1 MTRLLIA
8 DDDPQI
14 LRALRIILS
23 SKGYQ
28 VVTAADGQEALEAA
42 ISARPD
48 ILIIDL
54 GMPRL
59 DGVALIE
66 AVRGWSQ
73 APILVISGRT
83 TDAEKVR
90 ALDVGAD
97 DYVTK
102 PFSIDELLARIRAM
116 NRRLPQEQG
125 APAVHFGDVTVD
137 LAAQAVTRTVHG
149 ATRYIPDDAHRVE
162 GPGAARPQPW
172 GAGHQADDAAPHLG
186 QRPCDRHRLSA
197 PVPLPAAQEAGAR
210 PVSPQI
216 PPHGAGDGVSAG
228 DRLTTA
234 RDQSA
239 SGNQSAIWSRSASS
253 PTDPTWFCVIH
264 PLSEPPAE
272 SSAALRAA
280 CGSPRTSASISAA

>member
-137 LAAQAVTRTVHG
+137 LAAQAVTRTVDG
-149 ATRYIPDDAHRVE
+149 ATRYIRMTPTEWKVLELLARN
-162 GPGAARPQPW
+162 PGALVTRQTMLLHIW
-172 GAGHQADDAAPHLG
+172 GSDHVTDTGYL
-186 QRPCDRHRLSA
+186 RLYLSQLRRKLEPDPSA
-197 PVPLPAAQEAGAR
+197 PRYLLTEPGMGYRLVDATVRVVA
-210 PVSPQI
+210 
-216 PPHGAGDGVSAG
+216 DGFPGHV
-228 DRLTTA
+228 RL
-234 RDQSA
+234 
-239 SGNQSAIWSRSASS
+239 
-253 PTDPTWFCVIH
+253 
-264 PLSEPPAE
+264 
-272 SSAALRAA
+272 
-280 CGSPRTSASISAA
+280 